1 MANFDT
7 PFSTSADFRFP
18 TSDER
23 QNGFACGPADRGLF
37 NGLFHRIEAEL
48 REVINYAGLSG
59 TDEDLTQ
66 LRQAIVALILAE
78 TGGGDPASYLL
89 LSQARTRL
97 PIFPEVQNADGRIV
111 VTSPATGTV
120 RVPGGVSFLHRG
132 IFPVTTSQT
141 DFATTAS
148 KTYHL
153 RWNPTDGFALK
164 DLADTGYN
172 PSGYIDGNPLLD
184 STYDD
189 MLVARVITNASNIA
203 TITNLVNRARILM
216 EIANN
221 GAITENPA
229 ANASARTANLTFNLA
244 RTPIMM
250 IQPTNINVLPGVGAA
265 GTFSGSAAHD
275 HDFQITRTSFNRYGA
290 SVILLRDYSDRF
302 DILATVQA

>member
-7 PFSTSADFRFP
+7 PFSTSADLRYP

-48 REVINYAGLSG
+48 GEVINYAGLTG

-66 LRQAIVALILAE
+66 LRQAIIALIEAA

-89 LSQARTRL
+89 IQQARTRL

-120 RVPGGVSFLHRG
+120 RVPGGVTFLHRG
-132 IFPVTTSQT
+132 IFPVTTSQS
-141 DFATTAS
+141 DFATVAS

-153 RWNPTDGFALK
+153 RWNPTDSFALK
-164 DLADTGYN
+164 DLADTDYN
-172 PSGYIDGNPLLD
+172 PSGFIDGNPALD

-189 MLVARVITNASNIA
+189 MLVARIITNSSNIA
-203 TITNLVNRARILM
+203 TITNLVNRARVLI
-216 EIANN
+216 EIENN
-221 GAITENPA
+221 GVMEMPSTNETI
-229 ANASARTANLTFNLA
+229 RTANLSWNLA
-244 RTPIMM
+244 RNPLVGIYPSR
-250 IQPTNINVLPGVGAA
+250 IDVSPGTGT
-265 GTFSGSAAHD
+265 GTFPANAMHD
-275 HDFQITRTSFNRYGA
+275 HDFFINVTTKNRYGA
-290 SVILLRDYSDRF
+290 TVSLRRDY
-302 DILATVQA
+302 ATAMNIKAQVSA